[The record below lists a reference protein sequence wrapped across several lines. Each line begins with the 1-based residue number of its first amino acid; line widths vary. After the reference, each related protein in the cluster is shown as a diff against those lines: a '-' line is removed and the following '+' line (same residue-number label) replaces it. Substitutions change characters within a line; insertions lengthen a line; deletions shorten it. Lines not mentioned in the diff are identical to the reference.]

1 MLLQPRLIVT
11 LRLNHD
17 TATHLRVPDATEA
30 SAENLECPGSDGG
43 DPEVG
48 DQTWHQIHLGPE
60 LGHIKVVHDVYGA
73 EQYLDRLPERQG
85 QIAAF
90 GHHTVPPPGTAP
102 LPTPRAVQPD

>member
-30 SAENLECPGSDGG
+30 SAENLECPGSGG
-43 DPEVG
+43 GEPEVG
-48 DQTWHQIHLGPE
+48 DQAWHQIHLGPE

-73 EQYLDRLPERQG
+73 KQYLDRLPERQA
-85 QIAAF
+85 QLARL
-90 GHHTVPPPGTAP
+90 HHHVVLTAGVAP
-102 LPTPRAVQPD
+102 IHTHK